1 MSTTRITSLDDLHR
15 LIREGQVGQDEALRL
30 IRDWK
35 QAQAS
40 VPAARPAADA
50 TDTEALTEQV
60 CAVVVEKVCELLK
73 VTPDDLD
80 VHVDLSEYGLDSL
93 VITQLVN
100 MVNDALGLELVP
112 TVLFEHAT
120 IQAFGAHLVDEY
132 GPALAARLGL
142 PSPGAAAEPPAAE
155 RAAAPPAGPPAPA
168 PALPA
173 RAAAAVPA
181 PADRRDDP
189 IAVVGMSGR
198 FPQAE
203 DLDAFWRNLRD
214 GRDCIAEVPADR
226 WDWRALFG
234 DPLQEPGRTNVKWGG
249 FMDGVAD
256 FDPLFFGIAP
266 RDAVHMDPQQRL
278 LMLYVWKALED
289 AGYAAD
295 ALAGSSLGLFVGTS
309 DTGYGLLADRS
320 SGRGDS
326 VTPTGSV
333 PSVGPNRMSY
343 FLDVHG
349 PSEPIETACS
359 SSLVAMH
366 RGVVAIERGECEMAV
381 VGGINTMVIPDGHIS
396 FGKSGML
403 SVEGRCR
410 TFSDRADGYARGEG
424 VGMLVLKSLSAAERD
439 GDHVYGLIR
448 ATTENHGGRGS
459 SLTAPNPKAQAAL
472 IRRAYGKAGIDPR
485 TVGYIEAHGTGT
497 KLGDPIEINGLK
509 AAFREMYEEHGA
521 VVEEAHCGVGSVK
534 TNIGHLELAAGVAG
548 VIKVLL
554 QMRHRT
560 LAKSLHCDTVNPYI
574 DLDGS
579 PFHLVRERQPWPAP
593 HDAEGRELPR
603 RAGVSSFGFGGVNAH
618 VVLEEYLPPTPP
630 PVRTPD
636 PVAVVLSAPEPE
648 LLRARAR
655 QLADRI
661 DAGRLGESDLPDLAY
676 TLQVG
681 RVAMDERLA
690 FLTDSLADL
699 RERLGTF
706 LDRGTAQG
714 LHTGRAQRQGPWN
727 ELAGDDDIALAIDSW
742 IAKGKLGRLLKLWVT
757 GFDVDWRR
765 LYAGRPMR
773 RIPLPV
779 YPFQLQRYWI
789 ADARRAAPSTP
800 RPPAP
805 VAAAPAA
812 APSPY
817 RRELSGQEF
826 YLRDHRVTDTPVL
839 PGAAYLEFVRDALV
853 RATAHGTATGVRLG
867 DVTWLRPL
875 EVTVPRTLTV
885 EVDRDGGAFEVY
897 ADGDGDGDRVLH
909 AKGTAHT
916 DPALIAAD
924 HTHDIDA
931 LRANLPFRRDGAEC
945 YALFARMGLAYGPAF
960 RGVRELY
967 HGADTALARLLLPE
981 AAAATSTLNPA
992 MLDAALQA
1000 TLGLSLAE
1008 HGDAP
1013 EGTALPFT
1021 VREVQVLA
1029 PTPVEGWAL
1038 VSRAADDRRDSGVR
1052 RLDIDLC
1059 DTRGNVCVRLL
1070 GFSTRIKPGPAPR
1083 AAEPAAPPALL
1094 IQADWR
1100 DAAAPRHHGE
1110 DVERHIVLCELPGTD
1125 ATALAEALGGATC
1138 ETWQARG
1145 ETPARYTEYA
1155 ERLLE
1160 LLRDQARQTARQP
1173 RLVQVV
1179 TPAHAPWLGGL
1190 SGMLRTARMEH
1201 PKLLTQWIELDGAG
1215 ELSPAELAGRLRR
1228 DGADPAEEAV
1238 RYRGGRRQV
1247 SQWREV
1253 APAAPE
1259 LPWRD
1264 GGVYLL
1270 TGGAGGLGAL
1280 FAEDIA
1286 RRVESPALVLC
1297 GRSPAGPAQHE
1308 LLATLRALG
1317 ARADYRELDVADR
1330 ADVTRAVREV
1340 RAEYGALHGI
1350 VHAAGVL
1357 RDGFVARKTAD
1368 DLRAVFA
1375 AKVAGLY
1382 HLDEATAAVPLDCF
1396 IGFSSM
1402 AAFGNVGQADYAAAN
1417 AFMDG
1422 YAAHR
1427 TLLVDQGV
1435 RSGRTLMVN
1444 WPLWEKGG
1452 MGADPSTVHLL
1463 ESVGMRPMRAS
1474 VGVEA
1479 LDRVWAAGL
1488 PSAIALD
1495 GDHTRMRERFLP
1507 APPEPA
1513 TLPEPAPAAEPAPP
1527 AAAPPAAAPLAA
1539 APAPAAVPADEPAD
1553 QQAVGDLVADLM
1565 ATLLEIDVETLRWD
1579 KSLGDYGFDSIFMMQ
1594 FLTQAQTHIDASLTL
1609 DVIAGCETLQ
1619 DVVDA
1624 IAGTAAAQEPASQEP
1639 AAQEPA
1645 EQAPVE
1651 PAPAVVAPA
1660 AAPARR
1666 AAPASPG
1673 DFPELVR
1680 MNGVTSGR
1688 PVFWIHHG
1696 NGGVESYAP
1705 LAARCPRPFYG
1716 IQPKGWIDS
1725 TDILTGQYAMAEHY
1739 ASLILAVQPEG
1750 PYDIGGFS
1758 LGGLFAYETVRQLQ
1772 LKGAD
1777 VRTLVMLDTLDAA
1790 STNKANALIV
1800 GGNFDADVVTKV
1812 SDFRAVNLILG
1823 NNRFDSH
1830 GGASPILRRDEV
1842 DTTLDPAAFLD
1853 SLIAAALDRGVSK
1866 TEAQLRSRVRQ
1877 LSRYF
1882 EATQGETYTVDP
1894 LPRRDGLRCYYLRN
1908 RGGKFFG
1915 AFEEHMVL
1923 FPNPDLPTVDGIAY
1937 WQEWADQIDDFFT
1950 IDVDTSM
1957 HAEVMT
1963 APQSLDKL
1971 MRLGDRLYAAE
1982 DAAAP
1987 AASAQGG
1994 R

>member
-30 IRDWK
+30 LRDWK
-35 QAQAS
+35 QAQGRTPSQEQSPAQ
-40 VPAARPAADA
+40 AARPADA
-50 TDTEALTEQV
+50 ADTEDLTERV

-73 VTPDDLD
+73 VTTADLD
-80 VHVDLSEYGLDSL
+80 VNVELSEYGLDSL

-100 MVNDALGLELVP
+100 MVNDSLGLELVP
-112 TVLFEHAT
+112 TVLFEYPT
-120 IQAFGAHLVDEY
+120 IRAFGTHLTDEY
-132 GPALAARLGL
+132 GPALATRLGL
-142 PSPGAAAEPPAAE
+142 WSPGAAAEPRSVEPVGVPVPPAAV
-155 RAAAPPAGPPAPA
+155 PAPA
-168 PALPA
+168 
-173 RAAAAVPA
+173 AVPDPA

-295 ALAGSSLGLFVGTS
+295 SLAGSSLGLFVGTG
-309 DTGYGLLADRS
+309 DTGYGLLSDR
-320 SGRGDS
+320 SGRGGS

-366 RGVVAIERGECEMAV
+366 RGVVSIERGECDMAV
-381 VGGINTMVIPDGHIS
+381 VGGVNTMVVPDGHVS
-396 FGKSGML
+396 FSKSGML
-403 SVEGRCR
+403 SPEGRCK
-410 TFSDRADGYARGEG
+410 TFSEGADGYARGEG

-439 GDHVYGLIR
+439 GDHIYGLIR
-448 ATTENHGGRGS
+448 STAENHGGRGS

-472 IRRAYGKAGIDPR
+472 IRRAYRTAGIDPR

-509 AAFREMYEEHGA
+509 AAFRELYEERGA

-534 TNIGHLELAAGVAG
+534 TNIGHIELAAGVAG

-560 LAKSLHCDTVNPYI
+560 LVKSLHCETVNPYI
-574 DLDGS
+574 DLGGS
-579 PFHLVRERQPWPAP
+579 PFHLVREQQPWPAP
-593 HDAEGRELPR
+593 HDGEGRELPR

-618 VVLEEYLPPTPP
+618 VVLEEYVPRTVP
-630 PVRTPD
+630 PVSTPG

-648 LLRARAR
+648 TLRARAR
-655 QLADRI
+655 QLSDWIAS
-661 DAGRLGESDLPDLAY
+661 GRVGEADLPDLAH

-681 RVAMDERLA
+681 RVAMEERLA
-690 FLTDSLADL
+690 FLTPSLADL
-699 RERLGTF
+699 RERLDAF
-706 LDRGTAQG
+706 LDGGSAPG
-714 LHTGRAQRQGPWN
+714 LHTGRAQRQAPWN

-765 LYAGRPMR
+765 LNAGRSTR
-773 RIPLPV
+773 RIPLPA
-779 YPFQLQRYWI
+779 YPFTLRRYWI
-789 ADARRAAPSTP
+789 ADAKSTTRTPVPAAAALSAAPS
-800 RPPAP
+800 
-805 VAAAPAA
+805 
-812 APSPY
+812 SH
-817 RRELSGQEF
+817 RRELTGNEF
-826 YLRDHRVTDTPVL
+826 YVRDHRVGNTPVL
-839 PGAAYLEFVRDALV
+839 PGAAYLEFAREALV
-853 RATAHGTATGVRLG
+853 RARSGATATGVRLR

-875 EVTVPRTLTV
+875 EVTGPCTLS
-885 EVDRDGGAFEVY
+885 VDVDPAGGFEVH
-897 ADGDGDGDRVLH
+897 AHGAGDRVLH
-909 AKGTAHT
+909 AKGSAHA
-916 DPALIAAD
+916 DPALLASD
-924 HTHDIDA
+924 DTHDIDA
-931 LRANLPFRRDGAEC
+931 LRANLPSRRDGAEC
-945 YALFARMGLAYGPAF
+945 YALLAGTGMGYGPAF
-960 RGVRELY
+960 RAVQELY
-967 HGADTALARLLLPE
+967 HDGDTALARLLLPE
-981 AAAATSTLNPA
+981 AAASPLTLNPG

-1000 TLGLSLAE
+1000 TVGLALGE
-1008 HGDAP
+1008 PGDAP

-1029 PTPVEGWAL
+1029 PTPAEGWAL
-1038 VSRAADDRRDSGVR
+1038 VRRAEDDRRDTGVR

-1059 DTRGNVCVRLL
+1059 DTQGNVCVRLL
-1070 GFSTRIKPGPAPR
+1070 GFGTRWKPSPAPR
-1083 AAEPAAPPALL
+1083 AAEPTATPALL

-1100 DAAAPRHHGE
+1100 ESAAPEQPGD
-1110 DVERHIVLCELPGTD
+1110 DVERHVVLCELPAMD
-1125 ATALAEALGGATC
+1125 ATALGAALGGGATC

-1145 ETPARYTEYA
+1145 ETGTRYTEYA

-1160 LLRDQARQTARQP
+1160 LLRAKAQEPARPP
-1173 RLVQVV
+1173 RLIQVV
-1179 TPAHAPWLGGL
+1179 TPAHTPWLGGL

-1201 PKLLTQWIELDGAG
+1201 PKLLTQWIALDGDADLA
-1215 ELSPAELAGRLRR
+1215 ESELAGRLRR
-1228 DGADPAEEAV
+1228 DGADSAEEAV
-1238 RYRGGRRQV
+1238 RYEGGRRQV
-1247 SQWREV
+1247 SQWHEV
-1253 APAAPE
+1253 APVAPV

-1286 RRVESPALVLC
+1286 RRVAAPTLVLC
-1297 GRSPAGPAQHE
+1297 GRTPLGPAQQE
-1308 LLATLRALG
+1308 LLTTLRDLG
-1317 ARADYRELDVADR
+1317 ARADYRVLDVADR
-1330 ADVTRAVREV
+1330 ADVTEAVRAVQ
-1340 RAEYGALHGI
+1340 AEYGALHGI

-1368 DLRAVFA
+1368 DLREVFA
-1375 AKVAGLY
+1375 AKVAGLC

-1427 TLLVDQGV
+1427 ASLVDRGS
-1435 RSGRTLMVN
+1435 RSGRTLIVN

-1452 MGADPSTVHLL
+1452 MGADPSTVQLL

-1474 VGVEA
+1474 VGIDA
-1479 LDRVWAAGL
+1479 LDRSWATGL
-1488 PSAIALD
+1488 PSVIPLD
-1495 GDHTRMRERFLP
+1495 GDRARMRERFLP
-1507 APPEPA
+1507 ARPEPA
-1513 TLPEPAPAAEPAPP
+1513 AT
-1527 AAAPPAAAPLAA
+1527 A
-1539 APAPAAVPADEPAD
+1539 APAPAVATAPATAPATASVAEPAEPS
-1553 QQAVGDLVADLM
+1553 AVGAVVADLM
-1565 ATLLEIDVETLRWD
+1565 ATLLEVDVETLRWD

-1594 FLTQAQTHIDASLTL
+1594 FLSQAQKHLDASLTL
-1609 DVIAGCETLQ
+1609 DVIADCATVQEI
-1619 DVVDA
+1619 VDA
-1624 IAGTAAAQEPASQEP
+1624 ITGTASRDTGTAAPEPAR
-1639 AAQEPA
+1639 AAR
-1645 EQAPVE
+1645 VE
-1651 PAPAVVAPA
+1651 EAPA
-1660 AAPARR
+1660 AAAPAPAPARR
-1666 AAPASPG
+1666 AEPTSPH

-1688 PVFWIHHG
+1688 PVFWVHHG

-1725 TDILTGQYAMAEHY
+1725 TDILTGQYAMAEYY
-1739 ASLILAVQPEG
+1739 ASVILAVQPEG
-1750 PYDIGGFS
+1750 PYDLGGFS

-1777 VRTLVMLDTLDAA
+1777 VRTLVMLDTLDAE

-1830 GGASPILRRDEV
+1830 GGATPILRRDEV
-1842 DTTLDPAAFLD
+1842 DTTLDTTAFLD
-1853 SLIAAALDRGVSK
+1853 SLIDAALARGVGK
-1866 TEAQLRSRVRQ
+1866 TETQLRSRVRQ
-1877 LSRYF
+1877 LSRYL
-1882 EATQGETYTVDP
+1882 EATQGETYAVDP

-1923 FPNPDLPTVDGIAY
+1923 FPNPDLPTVDGITY
-1937 WQEWADQIDDFFT
+1937 WRQWADRIDDFFT
-1950 IDVDTSM
+1950 IDVDTST

-1971 MRLGDRLYAAE
+1971 MRLCDRLYSAD

-1987 AASAQGG
+1987 EASAQGDN
-1994 R
+1994 

>member
-1 MSTTRITSLDDLHR
+1 MSTPHIASLDDLHG
-15 LIREGQVGQDEALRL
+15 LIREGKVGQDEALRL
-30 IRDWK
+30 LRDWK
-35 QAQAS
+35 QAQAQA
-40 VPAARPAADA
+40 PEQAARPADA
-50 TDTEALTEQV
+50 VDTEALTERV
-60 CAVVVEKVCELLK
+60 CDVVVEKVCELLK
-73 VTPDDLD
+73 VTAADLD

-120 IQAFGAHLVDEY
+120 IQAFGTHLTEEY

-142 PSPGAAAEPPAAE
+142 RSPGAAAESRAVEPVGTPVPAA
-155 RAAAPPAGPPAPA
+155 
-168 PALPA
+168 ALSA
-173 RAAAAVPA
+173 RDAAVPA
-181 PADRRDDP
+181 PAGWQDGP

-203 DLDAFWRNLRD
+203 DLDAFWHNLRD

-234 DPLQEPGRTNVKWGG
+234 DPRREPGRTNVKWGG

-309 DTGYGLLADRS
+309 DTGYGLLTDRS
-320 SGRGDS
+320 SGRGES

-359 SSLVAMH
+359 SALVAMH
-366 RGVVAIERGECEMAV
+366 RGVAAIERGECDMAV
-381 VGGINTMVIPDGHIS
+381 VGGINTMVIPDGHVS
-396 FGKSGML
+396 FSKSGML
-403 SVEGRCR
+403 SPEGRCK
-410 TFSDRADGYARGEG
+410 TFSDGADGYARGEG

-448 ATTENHGGRGS
+448 STAENHGGRS
-459 SLTAPNPKAQAAL
+459 NSLTAPNPKAQAAL
-472 IRRAYGKAGIDPR
+472 IRRAYRTAGIDPR

-497 KLGDPIEINGLK
+497 ELGDPIEINGLK
-509 AAFREMYEEHGA
+509 AAFRELYEESGA

-560 LAKSLHCDTVNPYI
+560 LVKSLHCDTVNPYI

-579 PFHLVRERQPWPAP
+579 PFHLVRERQPWPALR
-593 HDAEGRELPR
+593 DAEGRELPR

-618 VVLEEYLPPTPP
+618 VVLEEYVPRPVP
-630 PVRTPD
+630 PVSTTD
-636 PVAVVLSAPEPE
+636 PVAVVLSAPEPGM
-648 LLRARAR
+648 LRARAR
-655 QLADRI
+655 QLADWI
-661 DAGRLGESDLPDLAY
+661 DSGRLGEADLPDLAH

-690 FLTDSLADL
+690 FLTPSLVDL
-699 RERLGTF
+699 RERLGAF
-706 LDRGTAQG
+706 LDGGTAQG

-779 YPFQLQRYWI
+779 YPFDLKRYWI
-789 ADARRAAPSTP
+789 TDAKRTTRTP
-800 RPPAP
+800 VP
-805 VAAAPAA
+805 VAEAPAA
-812 APSPY
+812 PPPH
-817 RRELSGQEF
+817 RHELTGHTF
-826 YLRDHRVTDTPVL
+826 YVRDHRVGDTPVL

-853 RATAHGTATGVRLG
+853 RATPGATATGVRLR

-875 EVTVPRTLTV
+875 EVTAPCTLAV
-885 EVDRDGGAFEVY
+885 ELEPAAGTFEVH
-897 ADGDGDGDRVLH
+897 AHGDGDGDRVLH
-909 AKGTAHT
+909 AQGSAHA
-916 DPALIAAD
+916 DPALLALD
-924 HTHDIDA
+924 DTHDIDA
-931 LRANLPFRRDGAEC
+931 LRATLPFRRTGAEC
-945 YALFARMGLAYGPAF
+945 YALFARMGMGYGPAF
-960 RGVRELY
+960 RAVQELH
-967 HGADTALARLLLPE
+967 HGADTALARLVLPE
-981 AAAATSTLNPA
+981 AAASSLTLNPG
-992 MLDAALQA
+992 MLDAALQT
-1000 TLGLSLAE
+1000 TLGLALGE
-1008 HGDAP
+1008 HGGAP

-1021 VREVQVLA
+1021 VREVQILA
-1029 PTPVEGWAL
+1029 PTPAEGWGL
-1038 VSRAADDRRDSGVR
+1038 VRRAADDRRDSGVR

-1059 DTRGNVCVRLL
+1059 DTQGNVCVRLL
-1070 GFSTRIKPGPAPR
+1070 GFSTRVKPSPEPR
-1083 AAEPAAPPALL
+1083 AAEPATAPALL
-1094 IQADWR
+1094 VQADWR
-1100 DAAAPRHHGE
+1100 ESAAPEDRGD
-1110 DVERHIVLCELPGTD
+1110 DVERHVVLCEFPEAD
-1125 ATALAEALGGATC
+1125 AAALGEALGGATC
-1138 ETWQARG
+1138 ESWQARG
-1145 ETPARYTEYA
+1145 ETGARYTEYA
-1155 ERLLE
+1155 ERLLA
-1160 LLRDQARQTARQP
+1160 LLRAKAQEAARPP
-1173 RLVQVV
+1173 RLIQVV

-1190 SGMLRTARMEH
+1190 SGMLRTAHMEH
-1201 PKLLTQWIELDGAG
+1201 PKLRTQWIELDGDGAPT
-1215 ELSPAELAGRLRR
+1215 PAELAGRLRR

-1238 RYRGGRRQV
+1238 RHRGGGRQV

-1253 APAAPE
+1253 APSAPE
-1259 LPWRD
+1259 MPWRD

-1280 FAEDIA
+1280 FAKDIA
-1286 RRVESPALVLC
+1286 RRVETPALVLC
-1297 GRSPAGPAQHE
+1297 GRSPAGPAQRE
-1308 LLATLRALG
+1308 LLADLRALG
-1317 ARADYRELDVADR
+1317 ARADYRVLDVADR
-1330 ADVTRAVREV
+1330 ADVDRVVRDV
-1340 RAEYGALHGI
+1340 RSEYGALHGI

-1357 RDGFVARKTAD
+1357 RDGFVARKTPD
-1368 DLRAVFA
+1368 DLREVFA
-1375 AKVAGLY
+1375 AKVAGLC
-1382 HLDEATAAVPLDCF
+1382 HLDEATASVPLDCF

-1427 TLLVDQGV
+1427 ASLADRGS

-1474 VGVEA
+1474 VGIDA
-1479 LDRVWAAGL
+1479 LDRIWATGL
-1488 PSAIALD
+1488 TCAIALD
-1495 GDHTRMRERFLP
+1495 GDHARMRERFLP
-1507 APPEPA
+1507 AHPEPA
-1513 TLPEPAPAAEPAPP
+1513 VIAAPEPAALAAPEPQAVAEPAPAAATTPAAETTP
-1527 AAAPPAAAPLAA
+1527 AAAPA
-1539 APAPAAVPADEPAD
+1539 EPS
-1553 QQAVGDLVADLM
+1553 AVGTVVADLL
-1565 ATLLEIDVETLRWD
+1565 ATLLEVDVETLRWD

-1619 DVVDA
+1619 QVVDA
-1624 IAGTAAAQEPASQEP
+1624 ITGTASEATGTASPGTGTATPEPAVV
-1639 AAQEPA
+1639 
-1645 EQAPVE
+1645 APVE
-1651 PAPAVVAPA
+1651 PAPAPAAPA
-1660 AAPARR
+1660 EAPARR
-1666 AAPASPG
+1666 AEPASPN

-1688 PVFWIHHG
+1688 PVFWVHHG

-1725 TDILTGQYAMAEHY
+1725 TEILTGQYAMAEHY

-1772 LKGAD
+1772 LKGAE
-1777 VRTLVMLDTLDAA
+1777 VGTLVMLDTLDAV

-1830 GGASPILRRDEV
+1830 GGATPILRRDEV
-1842 DTTLDPAAFLD
+1842 DTTLDTTAFLD
-1853 SLIAAALDRGVSK
+1853 SLIDAALARGISK
-1866 TEAQLRSRVRQ
+1866 TETQLRSRVRQ

-1908 RGGKFFG
+1908 RGGNFFG

-1923 FPNPDLPTVDGIAY
+1923 FPNPALPTVDGVAY

-1971 MRLGDRLYAAE
+1971 MRLCDRLYAAE
-1982 DAAAP
+1982 DAAVDAAP
-1987 AASAQGG
+1987 ETTAQGG

>member
-1 MSTTRITSLDDLHR
+1 MSTTHIASLDDLHR
-15 LIREGQVGQDEALRL
+15 LIREGRVEQGEALRL
-30 IRDWK
+30 LRDWK
-35 QAQAS
+35 QAQAHGTA
-40 VPAARPAADA
+40 PAAPPAVVA
-50 TDTEALTEQV
+50 DTEELTERV
-60 CAVVVEKVCELLK
+60 SAVVVAKVCELLK
-73 VTPDDLD
+73 VTTDDLD
-80 VHVDLSEYGLDSL
+80 VHVELSEYGLDSL

-100 MVNDALGLELVP
+100 MVNEALGLELMP
-112 TVLFEHAT
+112 TVLFEHPT
-120 IQAFGAHLVDEY
+120 IRAFSTHLTEEH

-142 PSPGAAAEPPAAE
+142 SPSSADAEPPSVSSVPSAAPVSTPTPTP
-155 RAAAPPAGPPAPA
+155 AAADPAPVA
-168 PALPA
+168 P
-173 RAAAAVPA
+173 VPA
-181 PADRRDDP
+181 PAASAPVPVDRPDDP

-295 ALAGSSLGLFVGTS
+295 ALAGSSLGLFVGTG

-320 SGRGDS
+320 SGRGGS

-366 RGVVAIERGECEMAV
+366 RGVVSLERGECDMAV
-381 VGGINTMVIPDGHIS
+381 VGGVNTMVIPDGHVS
-396 FGKSGML
+396 FSKSGML
-403 SVEGRCR
+403 SPEGRCKS
-410 TFSDRADGYARGEG
+410 FSDGADGYARGEG
-424 VGMLVLKSLSAAERD
+424 VGMLVLKRLSAAERD

-448 ATTENHGGRGS
+448 STAENHGGRGS

-472 IRRAYGKAGIDPR
+472 LREAYGKAGIDPR

-497 KLGDPIEINGLK
+497 KLGDPVEINGLK
-509 AAFREMYEEHGA
+509 AAFRALYEQQGA

-560 LAKSLHCDTVNPYI
+560 LVKSLHCDTVNPYI

-579 PFHLVRERQPWPAP
+579 PFRLVRERQPWPALC
-593 HDAEGRELPR
+593 DADGREVPR

-618 VVLEEYLPPTPP
+618 VVLEEYVPRAVPQGSAPG
-630 PVRTPD
+630 

-648 LLRARAR
+648 TLRARAR
-655 QLADRI
+655 QLSDWIA
-661 DAGRLGESDLPDLAY
+661 AGHLDEADLPDLAH

-681 RVAMDERLA
+681 RVAMEERLA
-690 FLTDSLADL
+690 FLTPSLTDL
-699 RERLGTF
+699 RERLDAF
-706 LDRGTAQG
+706 LAGGVAQG
-714 LHTGRAQRQGPWN
+714 LHTGRAQRQAPWN

-773 RIPLPV
+773 RIPLPA
-779 YPFQLQRYWI
+779 YPFTLQRYWV
-789 ADARRAAPSTP
+789 ADARGGQRT
-800 RPPAP
+800 PAP
-805 VAAAPAA
+805 VAAAPS
-812 APSPY
+812 APPTSH
-817 RRELSGQEF
+817 RRELTGQEF
-826 YLRDHRVTDTPVL
+826 YLRDHRVGATPVL
-839 PGAAYLEFVRDALV
+839 PGAAHLEFVRDALV
-853 RATAHGTATGVRLG
+853 RATPGATATGVRLR

-875 EVTVPRTLTV
+875 EVTGPCTLA
-885 EVDRDGGAFEVY
+885 VDVDPAGGTFAVY
-897 ADGDGDGDRVLH
+897 AHGAGDRVLY
-909 AKGTAHT
+909 AKGTAQA
-916 DPALIAAD
+916 DPALLARD
-924 HTHDIDA
+924 DTHDTHDIDA
-931 LRANLPFRRDGAEC
+931 LRADLPSRRDGADC
-945 YALFARMGLAYGPAF
+945 YALLARTGMGYGPAF
-960 RGVRELY
+960 RAVQELH
-967 HGADTALARLLLPE
+967 HGADTVLARLRLPE
-981 AAAATSTLNPA
+981 AADSSLTLNPA

-1000 TLGLSLAE
+1000 TVGLVLGE

-1013 EGTALPFT
+1013 EGTALPYA
-1021 VREVQVLA
+1021 VREVRVLA
-1029 PTPVEGWAL
+1029 PTPTEGWA
-1038 VSRAADDRRDSGVR
+1038 VVHRAADDRRESGVR

-1059 DTRGNVCVRLL
+1059 DTQGNVCVRLL
-1070 GFSTRIKPGPAPR
+1070 GFSTHWKPSPTPR
-1083 AAEPAAPPALL
+1083 ATEPTSPLALL

-1100 DAAAPRHHGE
+1100 TSAAPQQPDDDVARH
-1110 DVERHIVLCELPGTD
+1110 VVLCELPAAD
-1125 ATALAEALGGATC
+1125 ATALGAALGGATC
-1138 ETWQARG
+1138 ETWHARG
-1145 ETPARYTEYA
+1145 DLDTRYTEYA
-1155 ERLLE
+1155 ERLLA
-1160 LLRDQARQTARQP
+1160 LLRDTAQQPARPP
-1173 RLVQVV
+1173 RLIQVV

-1201 PKLLTQWIELDGAG
+1201 PKLLTQWIALDDDGD
-1215 ELSPAELAGRLRR
+1215 LPPSELAERLRR
-1228 DGADPAEEAV
+1228 DGADTAEEAV
-1238 RYRGGRRQV
+1238 RYQAGSRQV
-1247 SQWREV
+1247 SHWRDIAPV
-1253 APAAPE
+1253 APA

-1280 FAEDIA
+1280 FAADIA
-1286 RRVESPALVLC
+1286 RRVETPTLVLC
-1297 GRSPAGPAQHE
+1297 GRSPLGPAQRE
-1308 LLATLRALG
+1308 LLTTLRALG
-1317 ARADYRELDVADR
+1317 ARADYRVLDVADR

-1340 RAEYGALHGI
+1340 RAEHGALHGI

-1357 RDGFVARKTAD
+1357 RDGFVAKKTAA
-1368 DLRAVFA
+1368 DLREVFA

-1382 HLDEATAAVPLDCF
+1382 HLDEATAAEPLDCF

-1422 YAAHR
+1422 YGAHR
-1427 TLLVDQGV
+1427 AALVERGS
-1435 RSGRTLMVN
+1435 RSGRTLIVN

-1452 MGADPSTVHLL
+1452 MGADASTVDLL
-1463 ESVGMRPMRAS
+1463 ESVGMRPMRAA
-1474 VGVEA
+1474 VGIDA
-1479 LDRVWAAGL
+1479 LDRSWASGL
-1488 PSAIALD
+1488 TGVIPLD
-1495 GDHTRMRERFLP
+1495 GDHARMRERFLP
-1507 APPEPA
+1507 AHPEPEA
-1513 TLPEPAPAAEPAPP
+1513 LTAPAPAPTAVPTPVTAPAAE
-1527 AAAPPAAAPLAA
+1527 LAA
-1539 APAPAAVPADEPAD
+1539 EPADPAAVG
-1553 QQAVGDLVADLM
+1553 AVVVDLM
-1565 ATLLEIDVETLRWD
+1565 ATLLEIDAETLKWD
-1579 KSLGDYGFDSIFMMQ
+1579 KPLGDYGFDSIFLMQ
-1594 FLTQAQTHIDASLTL
+1594 FLSQAQTHVDASLTL
-1609 DVIAGCETLQ
+1609 DVLAGCETLQ
-1619 DVVDA
+1619 EIVDA
-1624 IAGTAAAQEPASQEP
+1624 ITGTAAGDTGTPTPEP
-1639 AAQEPA
+1639 AAATPA
-1645 EQAPVE
+1645 EQTPATAA
-1651 PAPAVVAPA
+1651 PAPAPARRVAPA
-1660 AAPARR
+1660 AP
-1666 AAPASPG
+1666 S

-1688 PVFWIHHG
+1688 PVFWVHHG

-1716 IQPKGWIDS
+1716 IQPKGWVDS

-1739 ASLILAVQPEG
+1739 ASLIRAVQPAG

-1772 LKGAD
+1772 LSGAE
-1777 VRTLVMLDTLDAA
+1777 VRTLVMLDTLDAE

-1830 GGASPILRRDEV
+1830 GGATPILRRDEV
-1842 DTTLDPAAFLD
+1842 DTTLDTTAFLD
-1853 SLIAAALDRGVSK
+1853 SLIDAALARGISK

-1894 LPRRDGLRCYYLRN
+1894 LPHPDQLRCYYLRN

-1923 FPNPDLPTVDGIAY
+1923 FPNPDLPTVDDVAY
-1937 WQEWADQIDDFFT
+1937 WQEWADRIDDFFT

-1971 MRLGDRLYAAE
+1971 MRLCDRLYAAE
-1982 DAAAP
+1982 EAAP
-1987 AASAQGG
+1987 RTSARGG
-1994 R
+1994 N

>member
-35 QAQAS
+35 QAQAPM
-40 VPAARPAADA
+40 PAARPADA
-50 TDTEALTEQV
+50 ADTEALTERV

-142 PSPGAAAEPPAAE
+142 RSPGAAAEPPAAVP
-155 RAAAPPAGPPAPA
+155 AAVVPAAVAPAGPPAPA
-168 PALPA
+168 AALPA
-173 RAAAAVPA
+173 RAAVPVPA

-309 DTGYGLLADRS
+309 DTGYGLLSDRS

-366 RGVVAIERGECEMAV
+366 RGVVSIERGECEMAV

-403 SVEGRCR
+403 SVEGRCK

-448 ATTENHGGRGS
+448 ATTENHGGRS
-459 SLTAPNPKAQAAL
+459 NSLTAPNPKAQAAL
-472 IRRAYGKAGIDPR
+472 IRRAYRAAGIDPR

-560 LAKSLHCDTVNPYI
+560 LVKSLHCDTVNPYI

-579 PFHLVRERQPWPAP
+579 PFHLVREQQPWPALR
-593 HDAEGRELPR
+593 DAEGRELPR

-618 VVLEEYLPPTPP
+618 VVLEEYVPPTAP
-630 PVRTPD
+630 PVHTPD

-655 QLADRI
+655 QLADWI
-661 DAGRLGESDLPDLAY
+661 DSGRLGESDLPDLAY

-789 ADARRAAPSTP
+789 ADAKRATPSTP

-805 VAAAPAA
+805 VAAAPTAP
-812 APSPY
+812 PSPY
-817 RRELSGQEF
+817 RRDLRGHEF
-826 YLRDHRVTDTPVL
+826 YLRDHRVADTPVL

-853 RATAHGTATGVRLG
+853 RAAAHGTATGVRLR

-875 EVTVPRTLTV
+875 EVTAPRTLTV
-885 EVDRDGGAFEVY
+885 EVAPDGGAFEVY
-897 ADGDGDGDRVLH
+897 AEGDGDRVLH

-916 DPALIAAD
+916 DPALLAAD

-931 LRANLPFRRDGAEC
+931 LRANLPVRREGAEC

-981 AAAATSTLNPA
+981 EAAATSTLNPG

-1013 EGTALPFT
+1013 AGTALPFT

-1038 VSRAADDRRDSGVR
+1038 VTRAADDRRDSGVR

-1059 DTRGNVCVRLL
+1059 DTLGNVCVRLL
-1070 GFSTRIKPGPAPR
+1070 GFSTRMKPGPAPR
-1083 AAEPAAPPALL
+1083 AAEPAAAPALL

-1100 DAAAPRHHGE
+1100 EGAAPQHHGD
-1110 DVERHIVLCELPGTD
+1110 DVERHIVLCELPETD
-1125 ATALAEALGGATC
+1125 ATALAGALGGATC
-1138 ETWQARG
+1138 ETWQAPG

-1160 LLRDQARQTARQP
+1160 LLRDKAQQTARPP

-1215 ELSPAELAGRLRR
+1215 DLSPAELAGRLRR

-1247 SQWREV
+1247 SQWREM

-1297 GRSPAGPAQHE
+1297 GRSPAGPAQRE

-1317 ARADYRELDVADR
+1317 ARADYRVLDVADR
-1330 ADVTRAVREV
+1330 ADVTRAIREV
-1340 RAEYGALHGI
+1340 QAEFGGLHGI

-1427 TLLVDQGV
+1427 ALLVDRGS

-1495 GDHTRMRERFLP
+1495 GDHARMRERFLP
-1507 APPEPA
+1507 ALPEPGTHHEPA
-1513 TLPEPAPAAEPAPP
+1513 AAAEPAPAAAPTP
-1527 AAAPPAAAPLAA
+1527 AAAPATEPTPATAPTPAAAPD
-1539 APAPAAVPADEPAD
+1539 DEPVD
-1553 QQAVGDLVADLM
+1553 RQAVGDLVADLM
-1565 ATLLEIDVETLRWD
+1565 ATLLEVDVETLRWD

-1624 IAGTAAAQEPASQEP
+1624 IAGTAAAPEP
-1639 AAQEPA
+1639 AAVA
-1645 EQAPVE
+1645 EVE
-1651 PAPAVVAPA
+1651 PAPAEPTPA
-1660 AAPARR
+1660 AAAPVRR
-1666 AAPASPG
+1666 AEPAAPG

-1725 TDILTGQYAMAEHY
+1725 TDILTGQYAMGEHY

-1777 VRTLVMLDTLDAA
+1777 VRTLVMLDTLDAE

-1800 GGNFDADVVTKV
+1800 GGNFDAEVVTKV

-1842 DTTLDPAAFLD
+1842 DTTLDTTAFLD

-1882 EATQGETYTVDP
+1882 EATQGEKYTVDP

-1923 FPNPDLPTVDGIAY
+1923 FPNSDLPTVDGIAY
-1937 WQEWADQIDDFFT
+1937 WQEWADRIDDFFT

-1982 DAAAP
+1982 DATAP
-1987 AASAQGG
+1987 ATSAQGG

>member
-1 MSTTRITSLDDLHR
+1 MSTTRIASLDDLHR

-35 QAQAS
+35 QAQRQTPT
-40 VPAARPAADA
+40 PAARPAEVA
-50 TDTEALTEQV
+50 DTEALTERV

-120 IQAFGAHLVDEY
+120 IQAFGAHLADEY

-142 PSPGAAAEPPAAE
+142 PSPGAAVEQPPVELAPVEPAAVQ
-155 RAAAPPAGPPAPA
+155 PAGPSVPAA
-168 PALPA
+168 ALPA
-173 RAAAAVPA
+173 RAAVPAPA
-181 PADRRDDP
+181 PADRPGDP

-198 FPQAE
+198 FPMAD

-309 DTGYGLLADRS
+309 DTGYGLLSDRS

-366 RGVVAIERGECEMAV
+366 RGVVSIERGECDMAV
-381 VGGINTMVIPDGHIS
+381 VGGINTMVIPDGHVS

-403 SVEGRCR
+403 SPEGRCK
-410 TFSDRADGYARGEG
+410 TFSDQADGYARGEG

-448 ATTENHGGRGS
+448 STAENHGGRS
-459 SLTAPNPKAQAAL
+459 NSLTAPNPKAQAAL
-472 IRRAYGKAGIDPR
+472 IRRAYRAAGIDPR

-497 KLGDPIEINGLK
+497 KLGDPIEVNGLK
-509 AAFREMYEEHGA
+509 AAFREMYEERGA

-579 PFHLVRERQPWPAP
+579 PFHLVREQQPWPALR
-593 HDAEGRELPR
+593 DAEGRELPR

-618 VVLEEYLPPTPP
+618 VVLEEYVPRPAP
-630 PVRTPD
+630 PVSTPD

-648 LLRARAR
+648 TLRARAR
-655 QLADRI
+655 QLAEWI
-661 DAGRLGESDLPDLAY
+661 DAGRLGEPDLPDLAY

-690 FLTDSLADL
+690 FLTPSLADL
-699 RERLGTF
+699 RERLGSF
-706 LDRGTAQG
+706 LDGGTAQG

-727 ELAGDDDIALAIDSW
+727 ELAADDDIALALDSW

-757 GFDVDWRR
+757 GFDVDWQR

-773 RIPLPV
+773 RVPLPV
-779 YPFQLQRYWI
+779 YPFRLQRYWI
-789 ADARRAAPSTP
+789 ADAKRATPSTP
-800 RPPAP
+800 RPAP

-812 APSPY
+812 PPAPY
-817 RRELSGQEF
+817 RSELSGHEF
-826 YLRDHRVTDTPVL
+826 YLRDHRVADTPVL

-853 RATAHGTATGVRLG
+853 RAADHGTATGVRLR

-875 EVTVPRTLTV
+875 EVTAPHTLTV
-885 EVDRDGGAFEVY
+885 EVAPTGGAFEVY
-897 ADGDGDGDRVLH
+897 AQGDGDRVLH
-909 AKGTAHT
+909 ATGTAHT
-916 DPALIAAD
+916 DPALLAAD

-931 LRANLPFRRDGAEC
+931 LRASLPSRREGAEC
-945 YALFARMGLAYGPAF
+945 YALFARMGLDYGRAF
-960 RGVRELY
+960 RGVQELY

-981 AAAATSTLNPA
+981 EATASSTLNPG
-992 MLDAALQA
+992 MLDAALQT
-1000 TLGLSLAE
+1000 TLGLSLGE

-1038 VSRAADDRRDSGVR
+1038 VRRAADDRRDSGVR

-1070 GFSTRIKPGPAPR
+1070 GFSTRMKPSPAPR
-1083 AAEPAAPPALL
+1083 AAEPAAAPALL

-1100 DAAAPRHHGE
+1100 DSAAPQHHG
-1110 DVERHIVLCELPGTD
+1110 DDLERHVVLCELPATD
-1125 ATALAEALGGATC
+1125 ATALAAALDGATC

-1160 LLRDQARQTARQP
+1160 LLRDTAQRAARAP
-1173 RLVQVV
+1173 RLIQVV

-1201 PKLLTQWIELDGAG
+1201 PKLLTQWIELDGDGDPA
-1215 ELSPAELAGRLRR
+1215 PAELAGRLRR

-1238 RYRGGRRQV
+1238 RYRAGRRQV
-1247 SQWREV
+1247 PQWREV

-1259 LPWRD
+1259 RPWRD

-1286 RRVESPALVLC
+1286 RRVASPALVLC
-1297 GRSPAGPAQHE
+1297 GRGPAGPAQRE
-1308 LLATLRALG
+1308 LLTTLRALG
-1317 ARADYRELDVADR
+1317 ARADYRVLDVADR
-1330 ADVTRAVREV
+1330 AAVTRAVREIQ
-1340 RAEYGALHGI
+1340 AEYGALHGI

-1427 TLLVDQGV
+1427 ALLVDRGS

-1463 ESVGMRPMRAS
+1463 QSVGMRPMRAS

-1488 PSAIALD
+1488 PSALALD
-1495 GDHTRMRERFLP
+1495 GDHARLRERFLP
-1507 APPEPA
+1507 APPEPG
-1513 TLPEPAPAAEPAPP
+1513 THPEPEAAADPAPAAEPTPAVAPATEPTPTVAPTP
-1527 AAAPPAAAPLAA
+1527 AV
-1539 APAPAAVPADEPAD
+1539 APAAEPAD
-1553 QQAVGDLVADLM
+1553 PQAVGDLVADLM
-1565 ATLLEIDVETLRWD
+1565 ATLLEVDTATLRWD
-1579 KSLGDYGFDSIFMMQ
+1579 RSLGDYGFDSIFMMQ

-1624 IAGTAAAQEPASQEP
+1624 IAGTAAAPEP
-1639 AAQEPA
+1639 AALAEVEPTPAAAAPA
-1645 EQAPVE
+1645 E
-1651 PAPAVVAPA
+1651 
-1660 AAPARR
+1660 APARR
-1666 AAPASPG
+1666 AEPASPG

-1680 MNGVTSGR
+1680 MNKVTSGR

-1725 TDILTGQYAMAEHY
+1725 TDILTGQYAMAEYY

-1790 STNKANALIV
+1790 ATNKANALIV

-1842 DTTLDPAAFLD
+1842 DTTLDTTAFLD

-1882 EATQGETYTVDP
+1882 EATQGEKYSVDP
-1894 LPRRDGLRCYYLRN
+1894 LPRRDGVRCYYLRN
-1908 RGGKFFG
+1908 RGGEFFG

-1923 FPNPDLPTVDGIAY
+1923 FPNPDLPTVDGVAY

-1971 MRLGDRLYAAE
+1971 MRLADRLYAAE
-1982 DAAAP
+1982 DAAP
-1987 AASAQGG
+1987 ATDAQGG